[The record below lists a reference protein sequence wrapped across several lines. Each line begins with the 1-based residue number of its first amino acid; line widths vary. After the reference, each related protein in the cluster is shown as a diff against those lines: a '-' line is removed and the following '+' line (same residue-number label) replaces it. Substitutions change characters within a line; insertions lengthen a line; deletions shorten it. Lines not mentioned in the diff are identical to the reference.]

1 MLPRNGR
8 LLIVAVVAYVG
19 FSCLFLQA
27 MGRMVSHKE
36 GEEGMKNHE
45 DEEKEEERLFDVE
58 VQKLQ
63 HQLDVNDA
71 NKAQLQQGHDRFQ
84 HHHALAADVGTKFDD
99 QMAQP
104 LFKLVDN
111 GMYEGSLTIVNNR
124 ELQTGEDYASG
135 QTLFQLGKIQNPS
148 PMGYIED
155 VW

>member
-36 GEEGMKNHE
+36 GEERMKNHE

-71 NKAQLQQGHDRFQ
+71 SKAQL
-84 HHHALAADVGTKFDD
+84 
-99 QMAQP
+99 
-104 LFKLVDN
+104 
-111 GMYEGSLTIVNNR
+111 
-124 ELQTGEDYASG
+124 
-135 QTLFQLGKIQNPS
+135 
-148 PMGYIED
+148 
-155 VW
+155 